1 MSEDTLSPAVEGPLR
16 ILQVEAFGR
25 GGLAHY
31 VSNLAGELA
40 SRGHRVTLVTAVDYE
55 LAGSTEPPA
64 NLQVEPLTAPASRAA
79 GAAGSGFLSSWARK
93 IAAIRDAFAVVR
105 LARRLDPDVIH
116 LHSTN
121 PIALLYLG
129 LFRLLRRP
137 IVYTA
142 HVVTPHEPM
151 RFEKP
156 IYGSIHKLSHLI
168 IAHSE
173 SDRRRLLEEFSLA
186 PWRVAVIPHGEYGFF
201 ERHRQRPG
209 TETARE
215 ALGVEPQEEV
225 ALFFG
230 YIREYKGLD
239 LLLAAWP
246 TVAAARPE
254 ARLLIAGDPVQL
266 SHDRRREL
274 AAWATRLG
282 AVHRFSYIPF
292 SEVTQ
297 FFSAADVLVMPYR
310 RISQSGVLFLA
321 LALGVPVVATRVGAL
336 PELLDDGESA
346 LLVSPES
353 TSELADAL
361 IRALGDAELR
371 AHLARGGRR
380 VAAQHSWLSIA
391 RQTETAYR
399 RLAHSYRS
407 TT

>member
-1 MSEDTLSPAVEGPLR
+1 MSEDSKSLAVEEPLR
-16 ILQVEAFGR
+16 ILEVEAFGR

-31 VSNLAGELA
+31 VNNLAGALA
-40 SRGHRVTLVTAVDYE
+40 SCGHRVTLVTAVDYE
-55 LAGSTEPPA
+55 LAGSTEPSA
-64 NLQVEPLTAPASRAA
+64 NLKVEPLTARATGGAGESRT
-79 GAAGSGFLSSWARK
+79 GFLPGWIRK
-93 IAAIRDAFAVVR
+93 IEAIHDAFAVAR
-105 LARRLDPDVIH
+105 LAYRLAPDLIH
-116 LHSTN
+116 LHTTN

-142 HVVTPHEPM
+142 HVVTPHEQM

-156 IYGSIHKLSHLI
+156 IYRGIHKLSHLI

-173 SDRRRLLEEFSLA
+173 FDRRRLLEEFSVE
-186 PWRVAVIPHGEYGFF
+186 PERVAVIPHGEYGFF
-201 ERHRQRPG
+201 ERHRQLPG
-209 TETARE
+209 KETARR
-215 ALGVEPQEEV
+215 ALGIEPQEEV

-239 LLLAAWP
+239 VLLTAWP
-246 TVAAARPE
+246 AVAAARPGS
-254 ARLLIAGDPVQL
+254 RLLIAGDPVQL
-266 SHDRRREL
+266 SPERRREL
-274 AAWATRLG
+274 EAWATSLG
-282 AVHRFSYIPF
+282 AMHRFTYIPF

-353 TSELADAL
+353 SAQLADAL
-361 IRALGDAELR
+361 IRVLGDAELR
-371 AHLARGGRR
+371 AHLAGGGRR

-391 RQTETAYR
+391 QQTEAAFR
-399 RLAHSYRS
+399 RLARSYRL